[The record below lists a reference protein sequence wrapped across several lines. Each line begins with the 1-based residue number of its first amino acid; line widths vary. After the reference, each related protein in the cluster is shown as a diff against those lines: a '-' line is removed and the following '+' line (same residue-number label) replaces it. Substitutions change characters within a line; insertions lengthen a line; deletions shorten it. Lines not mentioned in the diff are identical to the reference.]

1 MLPVTPRISARPPSA
16 TDSVLGGVLVLEAI
30 PHLGVGDL
38 LQRHA
43 GGLLVLGVELRL
55 RAAVE
60 LAGPLGGEHD
70 EQIAIGYLVERA
82 LQGGERH
89 QSGTSTSGKRMV
101 RRLVRWRSPWMMVA
115 SWSTASLTSRLMI
128 R

>member
-1 MLPVTPRISARPPSA
+1 MLPVTPRISSRPPSA

-60 LAGPLGGEHD
+60 LAGPRRGVHD
-70 EQIAIGYLVERA
+70 EQIAFGYLGERA
-82 LQGGERH
+82 PQGGEGG

-101 RRLVRWRSPWMMVA
+101 RRLLRWRAPWMIVA
-115 SWSTASLTSRLMI
+115 R
-128 R
+128 